1 MASTYSP
8 NLRIQLIGGGEQANT
23 WGYTT
28 NVNLGTVIEDAIA
41 GFEEITVAASNITL
55 TKYDGIEDQARKAIL
70 KFSGTPAAPRTIK
83 LPPDASKLYVVHNTC
98 GQTLTIAVDGDPIPG
113 AVATVPTA
121 SVYQVYTDGTNVYR
135 VT

>member
-70 KFSGTPAAPRTIK
+70 KFSGTPAAPRNIE
-83 LPPDASKLYVVHNTC
+83 LPANASKIYIIHNIC
-98 GQTLTIAVDGDPIPG
+98 GQTLTVKVKDSVG
-113 AVATVPTA
+113 ATATVPTA

>member
-1 MASTYSP
+1 MASTFSP

-41 GFEEITVAASNITL
+41 GFEEITVAASNVTL
-55 TKYDGIEDQARKAIL
+55 TEYDGIEDQARKAIL
-70 KFSGTPAAPRTIK
+70 KFSGSPAAPRTIY
-83 LPPDASKLYVVHNTC
+83 LPVGASKLYIIHNAC
-98 GQTLTIAVDGDPIPG
+98 GQTLTVAVTGTPG
-113 AVATVPTA
+113 VTATVPTA
-121 SVYQVYTDGTNVYR
+121 SVYQVYTDGANVYR

>member
-1 MASTYSP
+1 MASTYSS

-70 KFSGTPAAPRTIK
+70 KFSGAPAAPRTIY
-83 LPPDASKLYVVHNTC
+83 LPVGASKVYIIHNTC
-98 GQTLTIAVDGDPIPG
+98 GQTLTIAVTGTPG